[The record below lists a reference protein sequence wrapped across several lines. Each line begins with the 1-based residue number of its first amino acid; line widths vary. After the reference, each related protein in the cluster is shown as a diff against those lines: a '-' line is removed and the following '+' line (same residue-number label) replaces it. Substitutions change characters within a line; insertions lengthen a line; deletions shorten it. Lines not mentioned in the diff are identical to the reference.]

1 MNISELSVRK
11 PVTILV
17 LTALLVGLS
26 AFIIPDLAVALYPSV
41 TPPYITVSTSYS
53 GAGPYEVEENIT
65 SVLEKEISNVSGL
78 KSMSSTS
85 KEESSRIY
93 LEFDY
98 KTDLDEAT
106 SDIRDSLERV
116 TKRLPDDAESP
127 VIYKRNTSSKPIMDL
142 IIQGNETSEKL
153 KTIAEDTVQPLLER
167 LDGVSSAEVRGG
179 ETKVIR
185 VDISQSRLEAYRLSL
200 SDVSNALV
208 ARNIQSGAGSINQH
222 GVDYTLRVDE
232 RYQTLDE
239 IRRTVVDVKK
249 SFDGA
254 SSINRSKV
262 VRLEDIAEVYE
273 GKADK
278 NSLVYVNGLPSIK
291 ISIQNES
298 DSNTV
303 QVSEQVKKA
312 LPQINKL
319 LPEGVSVIL
328 LYDDTTM
335 ISSTLDQ
342 VYRSAVQGA
351 LLAMLILFIF
361 LRNFKSTLII
371 GLSIP
376 ISLMI
381 TMMGM
386 YFFNLTLNMIS
397 LTGLILG
404 LGMIV
409 DNSIVILENI
419 YRYRERGAKLEPAA
433 ILGSREMITPII
445 ASTLTTLCV
454 FIPLIIWKD
463 NLEMMGQLFEDM
475 IFTVVI
481 SLIISL
487 VTAVTLVPALS
498 SHYLKLDSRKQ
509 KPLKNRFL
517 INLDT
522 GMEKILGSIEK
533 GYRKALG
540 FTLKNRSL
548 VLCLIVL
555 LFIISIQLFESLGMN
570 FQPRGNA
577 DDKVTISLTMPV
589 GTSLERTELFLQEM
603 RKIVESE
610 IKGYENLIL
619 TVGSSHGSGGTYTG
633 SLEITL
639 PNTQNQID
647 NPTDIK
653 NKLSKYLN
661 QFPEAT
667 FSFSSG
673 RRMQSSSPVDVEIHS
688 DDLDLASQTAL
699 EIRDLLKENI
709 SQVVNPVSS
718 MEDGGPEYRIHLDTE
733 RASALGIT
741 TSQVA
746 TTIQNLIDG
755 DTPTTFWIDGEELD
769 VVVALA
775 NADETT
781 LSDLESQ
788 MITSST
794 GQKIPLANLAT
805 LEETIGPTSIYREN
819 ETRIVHVTADL
830 ADNVAV
836 TDIQPVIENLIETQ
850 YIAPEGV
857 SISYGGEADD
867 IEQFSSPLIVIII
880 VAIIM
885 VFAVMASLFESLI
898 DPFIIFFSIPLLL
911 IGVVAVYKITG
922 ESFSVIS
929 AVGIIVLVGI
939 VVNNGIVLVDYTNLL
954 RNRGEDLIQAIL
966 NASQNRLRPILMT
979 SLTTI
984 LGMIPMAFFPG
995 EGTEYIRPI
1004 GQTIVGG
1011 LAVSTIITLF
1021 MTPVMYS
1028 ILNAR
1033 KRKKHIKQ

>member
-361 LRNFKSTLII
+361 LR
-371 GLSIP
+371 
-376 ISLMI
+376 
-381 TMMGM
+381 
-386 YFFNLTLNMIS
+386 
-397 LTGLILG
+397 
-404 LGMIV
+404 
-409 DNSIVILENI
+409 LENI